1 MLSYI
6 GFLPAFIAY
15 RYALVHS
22 AKAAF
27 LQVYLPVLLCFP
39 NYYRVITPGLP
50 DPTFA
55 QGVSIAIFISAMS
68 QGGFIGCRF
77 SHLDIVVVIYAFCVF
92 NSELQASGY
101 SDAQNLL
108 FEMLFSVLVPYYMA
122 KTFIEPGNLR
132 FEFAKKIVWCLALVS
147 MLNLYETRMGS
158 NLWQLTLGRFFP
170 GQGEGWLTT
179 FRFGFARTAGPY
191 AHALLAGIMML
202 VGFRLQRWLQFSAAW
217 PDKIPIPQLSWI
229 PIRFPHLMT
238 LILTGGFFLTFAKG
252 AWLAGFLAGFLVAVG
267 RMKNRVL
274 ALMTVLGFV
283 LFVLVPSAMA
293 FISYASV
300 GRENAKDDNQETA
313 AYRYELVIKYLD
325 IAKAKAWEGWGLTKW
340 PKVPG
345 MPSIDNHYLLVML
358 MHGQITL
365 ICLVYLLLGT
375 MLRLLIHSLKH
386 PPPARSGASLSF
398 TLASVFL
405 GYTVAIGT
413 VYMGEQTI
421 PLLFMLLGWAESYMV
436 SGGVDRSADG
446 EDSDQV
452 PSASSAPFRFRRVL
466 YRAAVALRD
475 VWSAM
480 VRAQNGKVCRH
491 EWVWLPATNASPG
504 AVRRAGKQNSAMSL
518 TDSPP
523 DHVHLGQLAFRIQSP

>member
-15 RYALVHS
+15 RYALAHS
-22 AKAAF
+22 PKAAF

-55 QGVSIAIFISAMS
+55 QGVSIAIFVATMS
-68 QGGFIGCRF
+68 QGGFVGCRF

-147 MLNLYETRMGS
+147 ILNLYETRMGS

-217 PDKIPIPQLSWI
+217 PDKIPIPQFSWI
-229 PIRFPHLMT
+229 PIKFPQLMT

-274 ALMTVLGFV
+274 ALMTVLCFV
-283 LFVLVPSAMA
+283 LFVLVPSVMA

-358 MHGQITL
+358 MHGQIAL
-365 ICLVYLLLGT
+365 ISLIYLLLGT

-398 TLASVFL
+398 TLASIFL

-421 PLLFMLLGWAESYMV
+421 PLLFMLLGWAESYML

-446 EDSDQV
+446 EDTDQTQ
-452 PSASSAPFRFRRVL
+452 SASAAPFRFRRVL
-466 YRAAVALRD
+466 YRAAVVFQRA
-475 VWSAM
+475 WNM
-480 VRAQNGKVCRH
+480 TVRGKSGKVYFQER
-491 EWVWLPATNASPG
+491 VWLPAIKARPG
-504 AVRRAGKQNSAMSL
+504 AIMRAGR
-518 TDSPP
+518 TDSEISVRHSPP
-523 DHVHLGQLAFRIQSP
+523 VRAHVGQLTLRTQST